1 MELLAV
7 LWVAGLLCYFSFT
20 SERTRE
26 NNLVILWILLA
37 LPVFGYP
44 LMRLFSQ

>member
-7 LWVAGLLCYFSFT
+7 LWVAGLILYFSLT

-37 LPVFGYP
+37 LPVLGYP
-44 LMRLFSQ
+44 LMRLFSL

>member
-7 LWVAGLLCYFSFT
+7 LWVTGLILCFSFT
-20 SERTRE
+20 SERMRE

-44 LMRLFSQ
+44 LMRLLFP